1 MNKLKTYLII
11 AAMFV
16 VVFFLQN
23 NFFTWFNIAGVMPNL
38 FVVLVLFVSLYSD
51 KKLGVVVGIIIGFL
65 LDVLIGKTVGFSSLF
80 FAIIGL
86 IGEYFDRNFSKDSRI
101 MIIIMTAISTV
112 IYEIGMYFVSIAKF
126 HLEVEVFAFIKILL
140 IEVLFNVL
148 LVIILYTPIKKLGY
162 HIESLFKG
170 KQLLTRYF

>member
-51 KKLGVVVGIIIGFL
+51 KKLGVDF
-65 LDVLIGKTVGFSSLF
+65 
-80 FAIIGL
+80 
-86 IGEYFDRNFSKDSRI
+86 Y
-101 MIIIMTAISTV
+101 
-112 IYEIGMYFVSIAKF
+112 
-126 HLEVEVFAFIKILL
+126 
-140 IEVLFNVL
+140 
-148 LVIILYTPIKKLGY
+148 
-162 HIESLFKG
+162 
-170 KQLLTRYF
+170 